1 VRAPATMVDRKRPL
15 RGLAPPVL
23 AAILAGGLAAPA
35 RAHHGPDFGWHY
47 DTHYKLVFLGTPESD
62 DVQVS
67 FTCGKPGFATLLL
80 VVKPGHAPAV
90 ERVTLRVATADP
102 ARPGG
107 WRHEDFRL
115 RMKRSRGDED
125 SGADVL
131 EAVVPV
137 RGGLAE
143 RLAGDGAA
151 RFGAVGGSRASWLPL
166 WERDRW
172 VPLKGAQVV
181 IRKLQALCG

>member
-1 VRAPATMVDRKRPL
+1 MMDLKRL
-15 RGLAPPVL
+15 LGGSAPPVL
-23 AAILAGGLAAPA
+23 TALLAGGLPAPA
-35 RAHHGPDFGWHY
+35 RAHHGPHFGWHH
-47 DTHYKLVFLGTPESD
+47 DTPHRLFFLGTPESD

-67 FTCGKPGFATLLL
+67 FTCGKPGFATLVL
-80 VVKPGHAPAV
+80 VVKPGTAPAV
-90 ERVTLRVATADP
+90 EFVTLRVATKDA
-102 ARPGG
+102 AQPGG
-107 WRHEDFRL
+107 WRQEDFRL
-115 RMKRSRGDED
+115 RMKRSRGDDD

-137 RGGLAE
+137 RGGLVE

-151 RFGAVGGSRASWLPL
+151 RFGAVGGPRASWLPL